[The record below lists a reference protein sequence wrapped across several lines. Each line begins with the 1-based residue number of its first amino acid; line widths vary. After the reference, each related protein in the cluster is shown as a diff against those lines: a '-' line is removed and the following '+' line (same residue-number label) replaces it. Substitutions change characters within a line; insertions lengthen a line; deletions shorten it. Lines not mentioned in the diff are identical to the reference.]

1 MASPESG
8 HGGCCAR
15 DELVLASIVEVYS
28 SLVGMDSRNGLD
40 GIVAAAHRQARPPGA
55 VRKQRRKDRRDVA
68 DLRRDYDRR

>member
-15 DELVLASIVEVYS
+15 DELVLTSIVEAYS
-28 SLVGMDSRNGLD
+28 SLLGMDSRNGLD
-40 GIVAAAHRQARPPGA
+40 GIVAAAHHKRDHQARCASSAAWTG
-55 VRKQRRKDRRDVA
+55 RDIA